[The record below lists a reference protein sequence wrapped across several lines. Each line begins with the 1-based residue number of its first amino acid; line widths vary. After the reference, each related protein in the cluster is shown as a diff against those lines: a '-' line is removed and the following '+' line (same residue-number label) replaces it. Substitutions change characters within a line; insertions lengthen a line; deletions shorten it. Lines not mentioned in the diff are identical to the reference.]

1 MELND
6 LNRDK
11 YLSYFESPLKVIV
24 IYEHHRYDTS
34 DYDSLNTPQ
43 IKHLENKVKD
53 LNPIQRTGRTTL
65 LTELGLTLTYPKPK
79 ILGGSSFDILRYEKS
94 DDKTV
99 FVLTPTQAACYFLT
113 LDDES
118 LSKKLLKELV
128 SKHPINIKKID
139 FQVRTE
145 YAYRGL
151 FKKLKS
157 ELLEIQEKTIQEI
170 IERGQTHLGKIF

>member
-1 MELND
+1 LKLND
-6 LNRDK
+6 LNKDK
-11 YLSYFESPLKVIV
+11 YLSYFESPVKIIV

-43 IKHLENKVKD
+43 IKYLENKVKE
-53 LNPIQRTGRTTL
+53 LKPLQKTGRTTV
-65 LTELGLTLTYPKPK
+65 LTEIGLTLTYPKPK
-79 ILGGSSFDILRYEKS
+79 ILGASSFDILRYEKS

-139 FQVRTE
+139 FQVKTE
-145 YAYRGL
+145 YSYRTL
-151 FKKLKS
+151 FRS
-157 ELLEIQEKTIQEI
+157 VRNELLEIQMKTIDRI
-170 IERGQTHLGKIF
+170 IARGQSHLGKIF